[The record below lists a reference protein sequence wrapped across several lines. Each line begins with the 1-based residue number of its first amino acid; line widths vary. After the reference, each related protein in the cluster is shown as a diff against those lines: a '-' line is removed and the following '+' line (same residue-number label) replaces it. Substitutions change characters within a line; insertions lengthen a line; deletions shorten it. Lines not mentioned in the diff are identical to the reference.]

1 MKYILLGYI
10 FLLILFNGCQREKSA
25 VISLDLTPSDYI
37 EKITAPGTVQCVNTQ
52 YIKTPRLGII
62 QISYLAENG
71 ASVRKGDTVCIL
83 DYPELISRLETFTSQ
98 LENMSAELKKL
109 EADNAMKLSLLEAQ
123 IENNDIQVAIT
134 SLDSVQQR
142 FAPPLQKQ
150 LLALEQEKAMI
161 EKMKLQKKYTA
172 QKIISE
178 TELRGMRS
186 RIRQQENNIRSMQE
200 QVDMLIVT
208 SPADG
213 IVMHTE
219 SPSLY
224 FISSVGSGSVGGK
237 IEEGS
242 TVYTDMTLL
251 EMPDMKE
258 MQVSVELPEVGY
270 KRIEAGQKV
279 KIKVNAAQNLF
290 TTGAV
295 VRKMLAGKNISR
307 NSQVKTYE
315 AIISVDSCHS
325 LMSPGL
331 SATCDIIVNEVKDTV
346 VVPTIAIFEEDSIKL
361 VYVALNN
368 KYMPVTVET
377 GLTNSS
383 ESIISRGLTGNE
395 TIALMKPPANLIL
408 RKGSEKQHKTSP
420 ADSNNL
426 VLNSGKTN
434 SK

>member
-1 MKYILLGYI
+1 MKHILFGYI
-10 FLLILFNGCQREKSA
+10 FLLILFSGCQRKKST
-25 VISLDLTPSDYI
+25 IICLDLAPSDYI

-62 QISYLAENG
+62 QVSYLADNG
-71 ASVRKGDTVCIL
+71 TYVKKGDTVCIL
-83 DYPELISRLETFTSQ
+83 DYPELFSRLETFTTQ

-142 FAPPLQKQ
+142 FAPQLQKQ

-161 EKMKLQKKYTA
+161 EKMKLQKKYKA
-172 QKIISE
+172 QKIINE

-186 RIRQQENNIRSMQE
+186 RIRQQENIVRSMKE

-219 SPSLY
+219 SPELY
-224 FISSVGSGSVGGK
+224 FMSSTGSGSVGGK

-258 MQVSVELPEVGY
+258 MQVSAELPEVDY

-279 KIKVNAAQNLF
+279 NIRVNAAHNLF
-290 TTGAV
+290 TTGKV
-295 VRKMLAGKNISR
+295 VRKMLAGKNINR
-307 NSQVKTYE
+307 DSQVKTYE

-325 LMSPGL
+325 IMSPGL
-331 SATCDIIVNEVKDTV
+331 SATCDIIVNEVKDTLV
-346 VVPTIAIFEEDSIKL
+346 IPTIAIFHEDSIKL

-368 KYMPVTVET
+368 KYMPVSVET

-383 ESIISRGLTGNE
+383 ESIISKGLTGNE

-408 RKGSEKQHKTSP
+408 RGKSEKQQKSSP
-420 ADSNNL
+420 ADSNNI
-426 VLNSGKTN
+426 VLNSDKTN